1 MNWEKFEAVY
11 AMIGPA
17 GVALVFV
24 ALFAVYLIVWQLCY
38 MTAVWRN
45 FRRDFL
51 AADNHR
57 FRIRVR
63 LRQIRKRRFHVLN
76 DCEAFRGKNFAYDL
90 VQFCR
95 NQNFFHC
102 GVPFIL
108 LKSSIKI
115 PRKVESYK

>member
-1 MNWEKFEAVY
+1 MRETMSWEKFEAVY

-51 AADNHR
+51 DIEQGRTAV
-57 FRIRVR
+57 FGTSIR
-63 LRQIRKRRFHVLN
+63 RR
-76 DCEAFRGKNFAYDL
+76 
-90 VQFCR
+90 
-95 NQNFFHC
+95 
-102 GVPFIL
+102 P
-108 LKSSIKI
+108 I
-115 PRKVESYK
+115 P